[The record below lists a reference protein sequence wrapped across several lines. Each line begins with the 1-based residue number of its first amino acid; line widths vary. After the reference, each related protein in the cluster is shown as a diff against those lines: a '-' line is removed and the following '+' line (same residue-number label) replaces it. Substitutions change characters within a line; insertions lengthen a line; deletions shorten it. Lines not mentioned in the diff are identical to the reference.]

1 MAVTKQQ
8 VVLEV
13 SADTK
18 QVTKSI
24 DNVTSSVDNTAQATS
39 GLTNQ
44 LDKMT
49 GGAVTG
55 FRNMT
60 SGIKSAVGGLKT
72 FKVAL
77 AATGIGLLVV
87 AVGSLI
93 TAFKSSEEGANKLS
107 KIMTVLGSVVDN
119 VLDVVAD
126 LGEAIIYAFENPREA
141 LTSFTDLI
149 KDNLINRFEGLIEFF
164 PKIGEAITLLFE
176 GKFGQAG
183 KVAADAVGKVTL
195 GVESVTDATAA
206 AAEAT
211 GDFFEQVVE
220 EGEKAAQIADQ
231 RAKANKLERELLVD
245 RAKLESEIAALR
257 LKSRQE
263 DEFTAQERKDAL
275 LEAQAL
281 EDQLLAKETEVL
293 TLRRDAQVEENK
305 LARSSVENLNKE
317 AEAIAAVERQNAQRL
332 NQQRTTQRE
341 LNRLNKE
348 LEREEAAAAKERE
361 DAIKAQTEA
370 EQKAAEERAKLRAAE
385 LEAQAKL
392 EDELYAASLTAR
404 EREELALMQQY
415 EQRIAIAGDNEGL
428 ILAATESFLSQQKA
442 LDDKYR
448 AEKKAADDKAAQE
461 DRQRQQ
467 ALFNSRVQLTLGA
480 LNALAAL
487 NDAFSKK
494 DDENAEKAFKRNKAI
509 ALATATVNT
518 GQAVVNAL
526 TAGGNP
532 IKLATGA
539 QFVEAAIAAAAGAAQ
554 IVNISRTQYEA
565 PAPPDTSIETP
576 PTPTLSASEGAGI
589 SGAPQLDLSFLG
601 QGATQAQPIQAY
613 VLAESITNAQQANQ
627 LIAEQASL

>member
-24 DNVTSSVDNTAQATS
+24 DNVADSVDKTSKSTA
-39 GLTNQ
+39 GLTGQ

-49 GGAVTG
+49 GGAVSG
-55 FRNMT
+55 FKAMV
-60 SGIKSAVGGLKT
+60 SGLKAVKIG
-72 FKVAL
+72 FAS
-77 AATGIGLLVV
+77 TGIGLLIV
-87 AVGSLI
+87 AVGALV

-107 KIMTVLGSVVDN
+107 KILTVIGSVTDN
-119 VLDVVAD
+119 LLDLLAD
-126 LGEAIIYAFENPREA
+126 LGEKIIYAFENPREA

-149 KDNLINRFEGLIEFF
+149 KENLINRFEGLIELF

-176 GKFGQAG
+176 GKFGQAA
-183 KVAADAVGKVTL
+183 KVAYDAVGKVTL
-195 GVESVTDATAA
+195 GVDSVTDAAA
-206 AAEAT
+206 AAAKAT

-220 EGEKAAQIADQ
+220 EGEKAAEIADK
-231 RAKANKLERELLVD
+231 RAKANKLERELLVE
-245 RAKLESEIAALR
+245 RAKLEGDIAALR

-317 AEAIAAVERQNAQRL
+317 AEAVAAVERQRAQRL
-332 NQQRTTQRE
+332 TQQRSTQRE

-348 LEREEAAAAKERE
+348 LEREEAATAKEKA
-361 DAIKAQTEA
+361 DAEKKALE
-370 EQKAAEERAKLRAAE
+370 EERKAAEERSKLRAKE
-385 LEAQAKL
+385 LEAQQKL
-392 EDELYAASLTAR
+392 NDELYAESLSAR
-404 EREELALMQQY
+404 EREELALMEQY
-415 EQRIAIAGDNEGL
+415 DARIAIAGDDEGL
-428 ILAATESFLSQQKA
+428 IQAATESFLQKQA
-442 LDDKYR
+442 ELEEKYR
-448 AEKKAADDKAAQE
+448 QKEREAKEKDAEQDV
-461 DRQRQQ
+461 RRQQ
-467 ALFNSRVQLTLGA
+467 ELFNKRAQLALGA
-480 LNALAAL
+480 LTALAAL
-487 NDAFSKK
+487 NDAFSQK
-494 DDENAEKAFKRNKAI
+494 DEADAEKAFKRNKAI

-532 IKLATGA
+532 LKLATGA
-539 QFVEAAIAAAAGAAQ
+539 QFVEAAIAAATGAAQ

-565 PAPPDTSIETP
+565 PAPPETSIEQP
-576 PTPTLSASEGAGI
+576 PTPTA
-589 SGAPQLDLSFLG
+589 SGAAESITGAPLLDLSFLG
-601 QGATQAQPIQAY
+601 AGAGQSGPLQAY
-613 VLAESITNAQQANQ
+613 VLAQDVSTAQQANQ
-627 LIAEQASL
+627 QIQEQASL

>member
-24 DNVTSSVDNTAQATS
+24 DNVTDSVENTSKATS
-39 GLTNQ
+39 GLTGQ

-49 GGAVTG
+49 GGAVSG
-55 FRNMT
+55 FRAMT
-60 SGIKSAVGGLKT
+60 TGIKGSVTGLKT
-72 FKVAL
+72 FKAAL
-77 AATGIGLLVV
+77 AATGIGLLIV
-87 AVGSLI
+87 AIGSLV

-107 KIMTVLGSVVDN
+107 KILTVIGSVTDN
-119 VLDVVAD
+119 LLDLLAD
-126 LGEAIIYAFENPREA
+126 LGEKIIYAFENPREA

-149 KDNLINRFEGLIEFF
+149 KENLINRFEGLIEFF

-195 GVESVTDATAA
+195 GVESVTDATADA
-206 AAEAT
+206 AKAV
-211 GDFFEQVVE
+211 GDFTNQVVE
-220 EGEKAAQIADQ
+220 EGKKAAEIADK
-231 RAKANKLERELLVD
+231 RAKANLLERQLLVE
-245 RAKLESEIAALR
+245 RAQLEGDIAALR

-275 LEAQAL
+275 LEAQRL

-317 AEAIAAVERQNAQRL
+317 AEAVAAVERQRAQRL
-332 NQQRTTQRE
+332 TQQRSTQRE

-348 LEREEAAAAKERE
+348 LEREETAAAKEKA
-361 DAIKAQTEA
+361 DAEKKATEEA
-370 EQKAAEERAKLRAAE
+370 RKAAEERAKLRAKE
-385 LEAQAKL
+385 LEAQQKL
-392 EDELYAASLTAR
+392 NDDLYAESLSAR
-404 EREELALMQQY
+404 EREELALMEQY
-415 EQRIAIAGDNEGL
+415 DARIAIAGDDEGL
-428 ILAATESFLSQQKA
+428 IQAATESFLEKQA
-442 LDDKYR
+442 ELEEKYR
-448 AEKKAADDKAAQE
+448 QKDKAAKDKAAQE
-461 DRQRQQ
+461 DVQRQQ
-467 ALFNSRVQLTLGA
+467 ELFNKRAQLALGA

-494 DDENAEKAFKRNKAI
+494 DAEDGEKAFKRNKAI

-532 IKLATGA
+532 LKLATGA
-539 QFVEAAIAAAAGAAQ
+539 QFVEAAIAAATGAAQ

-565 PAPPDTSIETP
+565 PAPPDTSIEQP
-576 PTPTLSASEGAGI
+576 PAPTASGAAG
-589 SGAPQLDLSFLG
+589 SVTGAPQLDLSFLG
-601 QGATQAQPIQAY
+601 AGATQTGPIQAY
-613 VLAESITNAQQANQ
+613 VLAQDVSTAQQANQ
-627 LIAEQASL
+627 QIQEQASL

>member
-24 DNVTSSVDNTAQATS
+24 DNVADSVDNTSKSTS
-39 GLTNQ
+39 VLTNQ

-49 GGAVTG
+49 GGAVSG
-55 FRNMT
+55 FRNMV
-60 SGIKSAVGGLKT
+60 KGLKAV
-72 FKVAL
+72 KIGL
-77 AATGIGLLVV
+77 ASTGIGLLVV
-87 AVGSLI
+87 AVGALVA
-93 TAFKSSEEGANKLS
+93 AFKSSEEGANKLS
-107 KIMTVLGSVVDN
+107 KVLTVIGSVTDN
-119 VLDVVAD
+119 LLDLLAD
-126 LGEAIIYAFENPREA
+126 LGEKIIWAFENPKQA
-141 LTSFTDLI
+141 LTDFTDAI
-149 KDNLINRFEGLIEFF
+149 KENLITRFEGLIELF

-176 GKFGQAG
+176 GKFGQAA
-183 KVAADAVGKVTL
+183 KTAYDAVGKVTL
-195 GVESVTDATAA
+195 GVESVTDATANA
-206 AAEAT
+206 AKAI
-211 GDFFEQVVE
+211 GDFTNQVVE
-220 EGEKAAQIADQ
+220 EGAKAAQIADK

-275 LEAQAL
+275 LEAQEL

-370 EQKAAEERAKLRAAE
+370 EKKAAEERAKLRAAE

-428 ILAATESFLSQQKA
+428 LLAAEESYLQQRAA
-442 LDDKYR
+442 LVAKFI
-448 AEKKAADDKAAQE
+448 AEDQAAQDKAAQE
-461 DRQRQQ
+461 ERLRQQ
-467 ALFNSRVQLTLGA
+467 ALFNSRVDMTIGA

-494 DDENAEKAFKRNKAI
+494 DAEDGEKAFKRNKAI

-532 IKLATGA
+532 LKLATGA
-539 QFVEAAIAAAAGAAQ
+539 QFVEAAIAAATGAAQ

-576 PTPTLSASEGAGI
+576 TAPTASASGGAGI

-601 QGATQAQPIQAY
+601 QGAVQSGPIQAY
-613 VLAESITNAQQANQ
+613 VLAENVSTAQQANQ
-627 LIAEQASL
+627 LIAEQAAL

>member
-24 DNVTSSVDNTAQATS
+24 DNVADSVDKTSKSTA
-39 GLTNQ
+39 GLTGQ

-49 GGAVTG
+49 GGAVSG
-55 FRNMT
+55 FKAMV
-60 SGIKSAVGGLKT
+60 SGLKAVKIG
-72 FKVAL
+72 FAS
-77 AATGIGLLVV
+77 TGIGLLIV
-87 AVGSLI
+87 AVGALV

-107 KIMTVLGSVVDN
+107 KILTVIGSVTDN
-119 VLDVVAD
+119 LLDLLAD
-126 LGEAIIYAFENPREA
+126 LGEKIIYAFENPREA

-149 KDNLINRFEGLIEFF
+149 KENLINRFEGLIELF

-176 GKFGQAG
+176 GKFGQAA
-183 KVAADAVGKVTL
+183 KVAYDAVGKVTL
-195 GVESVTDATAA
+195 GVDSVTDAAA
-206 AAEAT
+206 AAAKAT

-220 EGEKAAQIADQ
+220 EGEKAAEIADK
-231 RAKANKLERELLVD
+231 RAKANLLERELLVE
-245 RAKLESEIAALR
+245 RAKLEGDIAALR

-275 LEAQAL
+275 LEAQRL
-281 EDQLLAKETEVL
+281 EDQLLEKETEVL

-317 AEAIAAVERQNAQRL
+317 AEAVAAVERQRAQRL
-332 NQQRTTQRE
+332 TQQRSTQRE

-348 LEREEAAAAKERE
+348 LDREEAASAKEKA
-361 DAIKAQTEA
+361 DAEKKATEEA
-370 EQKAAEERAKLRAAE
+370 RKAAEERAKLRAKE
-385 LEAQAKL
+385 LEAQQKL
-392 EDELYAASLTAR
+392 NEELYAESLSAR
-404 EREELALMQQY
+404 EREELALMEQY
-415 EQRIAIAGDNEGL
+415 DARIAIAGDDEGL
-428 ILAATESFLSQQKA
+428 IQAATESFLEKQA
-442 LDDKYR
+442 ELEEKYR
-448 AEKKAADDKAAQE
+448 QKDKAAKDKAAQE
-461 DRQRQQ
+461 DVQRQQ
-467 ALFNSRVQLTLGA
+467 ELFNKRAQLALGA

-494 DDENAEKAFKRNKAI
+494 DAEDGEKAFKRNKAI

-532 IKLATGA
+532 LKLATGA
-539 QFVEAAIAAAAGAAQ
+539 QFVEAAIAAATGAAQ

-565 PAPPDTSIETP
+565 PAPPDTSVEQP
-576 PTPTLSASEGAGI
+576 PAPTASGAAG
-589 SGAPQLDLSFLG
+589 SVTGAPQLDLSFLG
-601 QGATQAQPIQAY
+601 AGATQTGPIQAY
-613 VLAESITNAQQANQ
+613 VLAQDVSTAQQANQ
-627 LIAEQASL
+627 QIQEQASL

>member
-24 DNVTSSVDNTAQATS
+24 DNVADSVDKTSKSTA
-39 GLTNQ
+39 GLTGQ

-49 GGAVTG
+49 GGAVSG
-55 FRNMT
+55 FKAMV
-60 SGIKSAVGGLKT
+60 SGLKAVKIG
-72 FKVAL
+72 FAS
-77 AATGIGLLVV
+77 TGIGLLIV
-87 AVGSLI
+87 AVGALV

-107 KIMTVLGSVVDN
+107 KILTVIGSVTDN
-119 VLDVVAD
+119 LLDLLAD
-126 LGEAIIYAFENPREA
+126 LGEKIIYAFENPREA

-149 KDNLINRFEGLIEFF
+149 KENLINRFEGLIELF

-176 GKFGQAG
+176 GKFGQAA
-183 KVAADAVGKVTL
+183 KVAYDAVGKVTL
-195 GVESVTDATAA
+195 GVDSVTDAAA
-206 AAEAT
+206 AAAKAT

-220 EGEKAAQIADQ
+220 EGEKAAEIADK
-231 RAKANKLERELLVD
+231 RAKANKLERELLVE
-245 RAKLESEIAALR
+245 RAKLEGDIAALR

-317 AEAIAAVERQNAQRL
+317 AEAVAAVERQRAQRL
-332 NQQRTTQRE
+332 TQQRSTQRE

-348 LEREEAAAAKERE
+348 LEREEAATAKEKA
-361 DAIKAQTEA
+361 DAEKKALE
-370 EQKAAEERAKLRAAE
+370 EERKAAEERSKLRAKE
-385 LEAQAKL
+385 LEAQQKL
-392 EDELYAASLTAR
+392 NDELYAESLSAR
-404 EREELALMQQY
+404 EREELALMEQY
-415 EQRIAIAGDNEGL
+415 DARIAIAGDDEGL
-428 ILAATESFLSQQKA
+428 IQAATESFLQKQA
-442 LDDKYR
+442 ELEEKYR
-448 AEKKAADDKAAQE
+448 QKEREAKEKDAEQDV
-461 DRQRQQ
+461 RRQQ
-467 ALFNSRVQLTLGA
+467 ELFNKRAQLALGA
-480 LNALAAL
+480 LTALAAL
-487 NDAFSKK
+487 NDAFSQK
-494 DDENAEKAFKRNKAI
+494 DEADAEKAFKRNKAI

-532 IKLATGA
+532 LKLATGA
-539 QFVEAAIAAAAGAAQ
+539 QFVEAAIAAATGAAQ

-565 PAPPDTSIETP
+565 PAPPETSIEQP
-576 PTPTLSASEGAGI
+576 PTPTA
-589 SGAPQLDLSFLG
+589 SGAAQSITGAPLLDLSFLG
-601 QGATQAQPIQAY
+601 AGAGQSGPLQAY
-613 VLAESITNAQQANQ
+613 VLAQDVSTAQQANQ
-627 LIAEQASL
+627 QIQEQASL